1 MAPKRNYSPDPQ
13 ATPETGTD
21 VATVTPANGNATPDT
36 TSEVSGI
43 TLAVTAARRYQNYML
58 ARARE
63 VGTNRAEEVSAGQ
76 MARILAT
83 ADKDDVTEE
92 DIFNADQGGT
102 IQARDVPGLEV
113 EIHDMV
119 PILSNREDI
128 VNNKGYYIS
137 CNATVLGGPEDIL
150 ERWALDLGADIVLQ
164 TGAPLIETKI
174 RAFEARG
181 FLPVKGVITAIKT
194 GSGNDVLK
202 LRPLPKRVT
211 S

>member
-1 MAPKRNYSPDPQ
+1 MAPKRNYSPN
-13 ATPETGTD
+13 PEAGTD
-21 VATVTPANGNATPDT
+21 MATVTPANGNTPDT
-36 TSEVSGI
+36 QEVSGV
-43 TLAVTAARRYQNYML
+43 TLAISAARRYQNYML

-63 VGTNRAEEVSAGQ
+63 VTRDRAEEVSAGQ
-76 MARILAT
+76 MARILAV
-83 ADKDDVTEE
+83 AEQDDVTEE

-102 IQARDVPGLEV
+102 VQARDVPGLEV

-119 PILSNREDI
+119 PILSNRDDI
-128 VNNKGYYIS
+128 ANNKGYYIS

-150 ERWALDLGADIVLQ
+150 SQAGLDLGADIVLQ
-164 TGAPLIETKI
+164 TGAPLMETKI

-181 FLPVKGVITAIKT
+181 MLPVKGVITAIRT

-202 LRPLPKRVT
+202 FRPLPKRVQ